1 MKKFRHQKF
10 ETRLKQNGLSLIEL
24 LTSVM
29 IIGIATAGTMELAY
43 VNAFWAANGMN
54 KADNLYVARRFLDV
68 LNRDLRG
75 TVILSKGN
83 TPILNVTSNAT
94 TLSFFRSQD
103 LSQGGGF
110 PTTMIP
116 VAYTVIPDPNSTDLA
131 ATDYL
136 IQRQE
141 GTGTPVTILSGLVG
155 PVSTSSPSL
164 QVFQYSSNN
173 PSDPQDGLNPTPSNT
188 NPSPISQTNSVVVN
202 LELKRV
208 NFDSATAA
216 MNANTNHSFE
226 AIRSEIFLRNSSLGM
241 GM

>member
-1 MKKFRHQKF
+1 MKKFRYKKY
-10 ETRLKQNGLSLIEL
+10 RARIKPNGLSLIEL

-54 KADNLYVARRFLDV
+54 KADNLYVARRFLDI
-68 LNRDLRG
+68 LNRDLRS
-75 TVILSKGN
+75 TISLVPAS
-83 TPILNVTSNAT
+83 TTT
-94 TLSFFRSQD
+94 TLSCYRSQD
-103 LSQGGGF
+103 LSKEAVDQNGF
-110 PTTMIP
+110 PTKTSPIQII
-116 VAYTVIPDPNSTDLA
+116 YTVIPDPNSTDLA

-141 GTGTPVTILSGLVG
+141 GTGTPVTLLSGLVG
-155 PVSTSSPSL
+155 PASTSSPLL

-173 PSDPQDGLNPTPSNT
+173 PSSPKDGLDPTPSNL
-188 NPSPISQTNSVVVN
+188 TNSVVIN

-208 NFDSATAA
+208 NFDSATSA
-216 MNANTNHSFE
+216 MNASTNHSFE
-226 AIRSEIFLRNSSLGM
+226 AIRAEVFLRNSSLGM